1 MGSPSSASI
10 IFVPGSLSFNG
21 VGLGMLRSMIFRPL
35 RRVVRVWAE
44 EWGCYADEFSAGE
57 RVVFKGVLRY
67 PDSTAMSV
75 IPDPGSLMFS
85 TNQTNRPGTSLYSRG
100 GVLLFTPLTSTN
112 PGVKLYNAIPAV
124 DEAAELQHSMGKEY
138 GLAVAFHGTPDSSGR
153 VYACGPVG
161 SLP

>member
-1 MGSPSSASI
+1 MAAPASASI
-10 IFVPGSLSFNG
+10 IFVPGTLSFDG
-21 VGLGMLRSMIFRPL
+21 TALGMLRGMIFRPE
-35 RRVVRVWAE
+35 RSVTRVWAE
-44 EWGCYADEFSAGE
+44 EWGCYVDDFSNGE
-57 RVVFKGVLRY
+57 GVTFMGILRY
-67 PDSTAMSV
+67 PDATAMSV

-85 TNQTNRPGTSLYSRG
+85 TGQTNRPGTSLYSRA
-100 GVLLFTPLTSTN
+100 GVLLFTPLTSTY
-112 PGVKLYNAIPAV
+112 PGVKLYKAIPAI